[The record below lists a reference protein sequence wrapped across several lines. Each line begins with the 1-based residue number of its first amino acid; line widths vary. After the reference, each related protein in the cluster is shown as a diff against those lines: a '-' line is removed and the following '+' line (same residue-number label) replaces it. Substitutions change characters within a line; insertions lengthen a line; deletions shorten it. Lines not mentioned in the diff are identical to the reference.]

1 MKLLS
6 MALSLA
12 LLGGCAMNPSL
23 QTLKDAETSPTVQQS
38 PIEDRLEDVPA
49 IDGEKITIAVY
60 SFNDKTGQRKPSDG
74 VAKLSSAVTQGGEV
88 WVIKALQDVG
98 NEGWFNVVERVGMDN
113 LIKERQLIRQT
124 RESYEGKDAVQ
135 LQPLLFAGLIL
146 EGGIIGYDSNVAVG
160 GVGARWLGV
169 GSNTQYRIDTV
180 TVSVRIVSVST
191 GKVLLSIATEKTIA
205 SHQSGADI
213 FKFLD
218 MGTKLLETEVGFSV
232 NEPVNY
238 ATRAAIEQA
247 IIELVY
253 EGERKDLWKFNTDK
267 EQQEGNNEVKDVDIV
282 IIDDSNNGTD
292 TSGDGE

>member
-74 VAKLSSAVTQGGEV
+74 VAKLSSAVTQGGEI